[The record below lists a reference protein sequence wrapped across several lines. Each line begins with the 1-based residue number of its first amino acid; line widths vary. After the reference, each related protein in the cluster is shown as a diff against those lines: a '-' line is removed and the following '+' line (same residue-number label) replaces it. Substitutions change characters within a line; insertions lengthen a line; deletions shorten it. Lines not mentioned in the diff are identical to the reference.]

1 MWITI
6 GVLSI
11 LWLLMLIAALVSF
24 VYRVVTARSAAPP
37 PDPAIIFRGLT
48 TLAIFKAKRVLTA
61 KHAKA

>member
-24 VYRVVTARSAAPP
+24 AYRVVIARSAAP